1 MRNHGK
7 KKNYCLIAALASL
20 VAFSTMA
27 ASVMSG
33 CGENSDEQKTTEIV
47 HETRIDTQIE
57 TKIETYTEVV
67 TDAQG
72 NTEYVEETKAVPVNN
87 NNGGADNKSGGSG
100 NNSANSSSSS
110 SGKNSNNQQSSVI
123 EKSESSKTTNNSSS
137 KTDSGKTNNNK
148 NNNNNSNK
156 NNNSSSSK
164 SDSSKSDSSKS
175 DDSNSKTLKIGGKT
189 FNVGD
194 TIVCTYNLTTPT
206 VLENYQATIKY
217 DSSKLTCKSAKM
229 SVPAKYG
236 AMLNKKI
243 AGEIS
248 ISGVNID
255 DGYDYTSGGAFMTVV
270 YEITGG
276 GSTSPS
282 YHWEV
287 ACRASDSKNLIDKK
301 GNPASGFKLTTS
313 YADSAAN

>member
-1 MRNHGK
+1 MRNYGK

-33 CGENSDEQKTTEIV
+33 CGENSDEQKTTDIV

-87 NNGGADNKSGGSG
+87 NAGGNSKSGDSG
-100 NNSANSSSSS
+100 NNSENSGGSS
-110 SGKNSNNQQSSVI
+110 SGKNSNSQQSSVI
-123 EKSESSKTTNNSSS
+123 EKSETSKTTNNSSS

-148 NNNNNSNK
+148 NNNNSNK

-164 SDSSKSDSSKS
+164 TDSSKS
-175 DDSNSKTLKIGGKT
+175 DDSNSKSLKIGGKT

-194 TIVCTYNLTTPT
+194 TIVCTYNLTTPA

-229 SVPAKYG
+229 SKPAKYG
-236 AMLNKKI
+236 AMLNIKI

-248 ISGVNID
+248 LSGVNIG
-255 DGYDYTSGGAFMTVV
+255 DGYDYTNGGAFMTVV
-270 YEITGG
+270 YEVKGG

-301 GNPASGFKLTTS
+301 GNPASGFKLKTAYTKG
-313 YADSAAN
+313 

>member
-33 CGENSDEQKTTEIV
+33 CGENSDEQKTTEVV
-47 HETRIDTQIE
+47 HETRIETQIE

-87 NNGGADNKSGGSG
+87 NADGNSKSS
-100 NNSANSSSSS
+100 NNSANTGNSSSD
-110 SGKNSNNQQSSVI
+110 KNSNSQQSSVI
-123 EKSESSKTTNNSSS
+123 EKSETSKTTNNSSS

-148 NNNNNSNK
+148 NNNNNSSK
-156 NNNSSSSK
+156 NNNSS
-164 SDSSKSDSSKS
+164 SSKSDSSKS

-194 TIVCTYNLTTPT
+194 TIVCTYHLTTPAT
-206 VLENYQATIKY
+206 LENYQAKIKY
-217 DSSKLTCKSAKM
+217 DSSKLTCKSARM
-229 SVPAKYG
+229 SEPAKNG
-236 AMLNKKI
+236 AMLNQKI
-243 AGEIS
+243 SGEIS
-248 ISGVNID
+248 ISGINIG
-255 DGYDYTSGGAFMTVV
+255 DGYDYTSGGTFMTVV
-270 YEITGG
+270 YEVTGG

-282 YHWEV
+282 YKWEV

-301 GNPASGFKLTTS
+301 GNPASGFKLTSS
-313 YADSAAN
+313 YTDSVSN

>member
-1 MRNHGK
+1 MRNYGK

-33 CGENSDEQKTTEIV
+33 CGENSDEQKATEIV

-72 NTEYVEETKAVPVNN
+72 NTEYVQETKAVPVNN
-87 NNGGADNKSGGSG
+87 NAGGNNKSGDSG
-100 NNSANSSSSS
+100 NNSENSGGSS
-110 SGKNSNNQQSSVI
+110 SGKKSNSQQSSVI
-123 EKSESSKTTNNSSS
+123 EKSETSKTTNNSSS
-137 KTDSGKTNNNK
+137 KTDSGKTNNNN

-156 NNNSSSSK
+156 NNNNSNKNNNNSSSK
-164 SDSSKSDSSKS
+164 SDSSKSDNNSKS
-175 DDSNSKTLKIGGKT
+175 LKIGGKT

-194 TIVCTYNLTTPT
+194 TIVCTYNLTTPA

-217 DSSKLTCKSAKM
+217 DSSKLICKSAKM
-229 SVPAKYG
+229 SEPAKNG
-236 AMLNKKI
+236 AMLNIKI

-248 ISGVNID
+248 LSGVNIG
-255 DGYDYTSGGAFMTVV
+255 DGYDYTNGGAFMTVV
-270 YEITGG
+270 YEVKGG

-301 GNPASGFKLTTS
+301 GKPASGFKLSSS
-313 YADSAAN
+313 YKD

>member
-1 MRNHGK
+1 MRNYGK

-33 CGENSDEQKTTEIV
+33 CGENSDEQKTTDIV

-72 NTEYVEETKAVPVNN
+72 NTEYVKETKAVPVNN
-87 NNGGADNKSGGSG
+87 NAGGNNKSGNSG
-100 NNSANSSSSS
+100 NNSENSGGSS
-110 SGKNSNNQQSSVI
+110 SGKKSNSQQSSVI
-123 EKSESSKTTNNSSS
+123 EKSETSKTTNNSSS
-137 KTDSGKTNNNK
+137 KTDSGKTNNNSNKK
-148 NNNNNSNK
+148 NNNSNNNSNK

-164 SDSSKSDSSKS
+164 SDSSKSD
-175 DDSNSKTLKIGGKT
+175 DSNSKSLKIGGKT

-194 TIVCTYNLTTPT
+194 TIVCTYNLTTPA

-236 AMLNKKI
+236 AMLNIKI

-248 ISGVNID
+248 LSGVNIG
-255 DGYDYTSGGAFMTVV
+255 DGYDYTNGGAFMTVV
-270 YEITGG
+270 YEVKGG

-301 GNPASGFKLTTS
+301 GKPASGFKLSSS
-313 YADSAAN
+313 YKD

>member
-1 MRNHGK
+1 MRNYGK
-7 KKNYCLIAALASL
+7 KKNYSLIAALASL

-33 CGENSDEQKTTEIV
+33 CGENSDEQKATKIV

-72 NTEYVEETKAVPVNN
+72 NTEYVKETKAVPVNN
-87 NNGGADNKSGGSG
+87 NAGGNSKSGDSG
-100 NNSANSSSSS
+100 NNSENSGGSS
-110 SGKNSNNQQSSVI
+110 SGKKSNSQQSSVI
-123 EKSESSKTTNNSSS
+123 EKSETSKTTNNSSS
-137 KTDSGKTNNNK
+137 KTDSGKTNNNSNK
-148 NNNNNSNK
+148 NNNNSNKNNNNSNK

-164 SDSSKSDSSKS
+164 SDSSKSD
-175 DDSNSKTLKIGGKT
+175 DSNSKSLKIGGKT

-194 TIVCTYNLTTPT
+194 TIVCTYNLTTPA

-217 DSSKLTCKSAKM
+217 DSSKLICKSAKM
-229 SVPAKYG
+229 SEPAKYG
-236 AMLNKKI
+236 AMLNIKI

-248 ISGVNID
+248 LSGVNIG
-255 DGYDYTSGGAFMTVV
+255 DGYDYTNGGAFMTVV
-270 YEITGG
+270 YEVKGG

-301 GNPASGFKLTTS
+301 GKPASGFKLSSS
-313 YADSAAN
+313 YKD

>member
-87 NNGGADNKSGGSG
+87 NDAGGNNSNNSGNNSG
-100 NNSANSSSSS
+100 NNSANSSSNSS
-110 SGKNSNNQQSSVI
+110 DKNSNSQQSSAV
-123 EKSESSKTTNNSSS
+123 EKSESSKSTNNSSS
-137 KTDSGKTNNNK
+137 KTDTSKTNN

-156 NNNSSSSK
+156 NNNNNNNNNSSSSK
-164 SDSSKSDSSKS
+164 SDTSKADNN
-175 DDSNSKTLKIGGKT
+175 NSKTLKIGGKT
-189 FNVGD
+189 YNVGD
-194 TIVCTYNLTTPT
+194 TIVCTYNLTAPT

-217 DSSKLTCKSAKM
+217 DSSKLACKSAKM
-229 SVPAKYG
+229 SGDAKNG
-236 AMLNKKI
+236 AILNPKI

-248 ISGVNID
+248 LSGVNIG
-255 DGYDYTSGGAFMTVV
+255 DGYDYTNGGTFMTVT
-270 YEITGG
+270 YEVTSG
-276 GSTSPS
+276 GSTSPTFN
-282 YHWEV
+282 WEV

-301 GNPASGFKLTTS
+301 GNPASGFKLTSS
-313 YADSAAN
+313 YANS